1 MTLPGETEAGSADK
15 QPCRGIAW
23 RAHRDEEAGASGH
36 GSAPLPSFIGSAAP
50 DALKI
55 SARGAAYSPAAN
67 ASSLGPAEPAQM
79 SENTHDHGFDLLF
92 HPATNKS
99 TAFTIEERQ
108 RLGLRGLLPARVS
121 TMERQKERVLESIR
135 RKAYDIE
142 KYIALR
148 ALQDR
153 NERLFYRTL
162 IDHIDELMPIVYTP
176 TVGQACQEFAHI
188 FRRPRGFYV
197 TPSDRGEIRQN
208 LDNWPEPDVR
218 VVVLTDGE
226 RILGLGDLGANGM
239 GIPIGKLA
247 LYTACAG
254 IAPGHCLPVMLDVG
268 TGNEE
273 LLADPLY
280 LGIPEHRVRGESYDD
295 LVDELISA
303 LREKWP
309 RVLIQFED
317 FLTPNAY
324 RLLRRYR
331 DRVFCFNDDIQ
342 GTAAVALA
350 GVYAST
356 RISGLRFED
365 LRIMFLGAGSA
376 ATGIADLTVE
386 ALVAA
391 GLSRDEAASR
401 LWFVDRHGL
410 LVASRTDLQEHKL
423 PYARDGVEMG
433 FIDALR
439 GVRPHV
445 LIGATG
451 TPGAFT
457 REIIET
463 MAEINDRPAIFALS
477 NPTSRAE
484 CTEEQAYSW
493 SAGRAIFASG
503 SPFGPVEFEGRRYRP
518 GQGNNAYIFPG
529 IGLGAIACHATRV
542 SEAMFLTAARALAS
556 QVSEARLAEGAIYP
570 PLSEIRAVSARIAL
584 AVAEQAYAG
593 GLARLPRPDD
603 LREHILTQM
612 YDPSYQDGARAP

>member
-1 MTLPGETEAGSADK
+1 
-15 QPCRGIAW
+15 
-23 RAHRDEEAGASGH
+23 
-36 GSAPLPSFIGSAAP
+36 
-50 DALKI
+50 
-55 SARGAAYSPAAN
+55 
-67 ASSLGPAEPAQM
+67 M
-79 SENTHDHGFDLLF
+79 SENTHHYGFDLLF
-92 HPATNKS
+92 HPSTNKS
-99 TAFTIEERQ
+99 TSFTLEERR
-108 RLGLRGLLPARVS
+108 RLGLRGLLPAQVC
-121 TMERQKERVLESIR
+121 TMERQKELVLESIR

-142 KYIALR
+142 RYIALQ

-176 TVGQACQEFAHI
+176 TVGQACREFAHI
-188 FRRPRGFYV
+188 FRQPRGFYV

-218 VVVLTDGE
+218 VVVVTDGE

-254 IAPGHCLPVMLDVG
+254 IAPEHCMPVMLDVG
-268 TGNEE
+268 TDNEE

-280 LGIPEHRVRGESYDD
+280 LGVPERRARGESYDD

-303 LREKWP
+303 LQDKWP
-309 RVLIQFED
+309 GALIQFED

-331 DRVFCFNDDIQ
+331 DRAFCFNDDIQ

-350 GVYAST
+350 GVYAAT

-386 ALVAA
+386 AFVAA
-391 GLSRDEAASR
+391 ELSRDEAVVR
-401 LWFVDRHGL
+401 LSFVDHHGL
-410 LVASRTDLQEHKL
+410 LVASRPDLQEHNL
-423 PYARDGVEMG
+423 PYAQDGVEMG

-439 GVRPHV
+439 SVRPHV

-451 TPGAFT
+451 APGTFT
-457 REIIET
+457 REVIET

-484 CTEEQAYSW
+484 CTAEQAYSW
-493 SAGRAIFASG
+493 SDGRAIFASG
-503 SPFGPVEFEGRRYRP
+503 SPFEW
-518 GQGNNAYIFPG
+518 
-529 IGLGAIACHATRV
+529 
-542 SEAMFLTAARALAS
+542 
-556 QVSEARLAEGAIYP
+556 
-570 PLSEIRAVSARIAL
+570 
-584 AVAEQAYAG
+584 
-593 GLARLPRPDD
+593 
-603 LREHILTQM
+603 
-612 YDPSYQDGARAP
+612 